1 MVAVF
6 RGWLGAKGGRVSST
20 RRRSV
25 VRRFLVV
32 SCALAT
38 IPVATPAP
46 VRATGPVGHTSL
58 VPEIPRTDTP
68 RVTSGAIEDIV
79 QWGNR
84 IVLAGSFTALSDA
97 NGTVFNQRYI
107 AAYDI
112 GTGLLDRSFRPT
124 FDRPIAAMAVSAD
137 GQDLFVVGQFNTVN
151 GVTRRKVAKLNWDG
165 SLDTT
170 FRANANARASAVAVA
185 QDGSA
190 VYVGGFFSRIRSV
203 PRGCLARLNPT
214 TGAVDADFDLPVTE
228 GLGPDATLKV
238 QSLLLTP
245 DDDTLVVIH
254 TGARVDGELREGI
267 ALIDTVSKQLLPW
280 QTDLYT
286 ENLPRVGGVLRITE
300 GDIAPDGSYFV
311 VVSGSGGDRPPI
323 NDTAIAWPVAGGPGV
338 EPLWVSRHFDS
349 LFSVAVTEYA
359 VYIGGHFRWQ
369 EAPGSTDPWPGDDYT
384 NYGWDSGVGAYALG
398 DEVVRRD
405 QIGALDPATG
415 KALNWNPGSNALVGV
430 SVLEAVPRG
439 LLVAHDGN
447 TLGGQN
453 VGYHGF
459 FDWASVPEQVGPQTT
474 IVDPFSGL
482 TVTSPSFEF
491 TGKASADAGVSRV
504 QLEVQRTSDGAYLQ
518 DDLMTLGSN
527 WNGIDVTLDE
537 PGATSTGW
545 RATVSLPS
553 GSYRAL
559 ARAFGT
565 DGSRDA
571 TKARVTFEVNVNTD
585 QPPTTAITYPT
596 FGTTPPSSTFLMT
609 GTAADDLGVAWVRVT
624 VRNLDTNEYL
634 QEDYSVGPNYSAFI
648 VPVEPPGGQV
658 VTWELEVTVP
668 NGTWRLAANAVDSS
682 GQRDNGFHV
691 AQVTIDPTNM
701 APAVSIASPAPSST
715 FPANT
720 AITLS
725 GTASDDA
732 AVARVELRIV
742 NLQTTLGVM
751 ANGTYGLPGWAD
763 ATLSGSAAQRTWT
776 FTTPNLPPG
785 VYTVTVRATDDLGV
799 RTPSS
804 AQPRLTVTALV
815 PGDAPPDTTFAQ
827 AGYNQDI
834 DSFAV
839 NISGTASD
847 DNGVVRVAVTIQE
860 TFAKNLLQG
869 RRYVTA
875 AGTFDPAYTELDAVL
890 SGPPTARTW
899 TLTGLTIPE
908 EGDYTITVK
917 AVDGSGQYDIN
928 QSGATARWLIWPGD
942 TDPYTWIQGPDHGDV
957 LPAGSVIVNGRA
969 FDDLAPCSPGFTC
982 GIQRVDL
989 WIRDSSGR
997 YLTATGSWTTSETW
1011 IQAYLTNP
1019 GGQFSNWSFATPSL
1033 PPGVYTI
1040 RARATD
1046 LRRQVD
1052 QVVNPYPP
1060 GAGQEP
1066 DLIVVTLS

>member
-1 MVAVF
+1 MHPKRILISAWF
-6 RGWLGAKGGRVSST
+6 VSLIMSAAMI
-20 RRRSV
+20 
-25 VRRFLVV
+25 L
-32 SCALAT
+32 
-38 IPVATPAP
+38 PMPPAG
-46 VRATGPVGHTSL
+46 ATGAVGHTSL
-58 VPEIPRTDTP
+58 VPEVPRTDTP

-79 QWGNR
+79 QWGSR
-84 IVLAGSFTALSDA
+84 VVLVGSFTQLSDA
-97 NGTVFNQRYI
+97 NGTAFAQRYI

-112 GTGLLDRSFRPT
+112 DSGLLDRSFRPT
-124 FDRPIAAMAVSAD
+124 FDRPITAAAVSAD
-137 GQDLFVVGQFNTVN
+137 GQDLFVVGQFNSVN

-165 SLDTT
+165 SLDTA
-170 FRANANARASAVAVA
+170 FRANANARVSAVAVA

-190 VYVGGFFSRIRSV
+190 VYLGGFFSRIRAV
-203 PRGCLARLNPT
+203 DRGRLAAVNPV
-214 TGAVDADFDLPVTE
+214 TGAVDPDFDLPITE

-267 ALIDTVSKQLLPW
+267 ALIDTQGKELLPW
-280 QTDLYT
+280 RTELYT

-323 NDTAIAWPVAGGPGV
+323 NDTAIAWPVVGSAGV

-349 LFSVAVTEYA
+349 LFSVAVTEHA

-415 KALNWNPGSNALVGV
+415 KALNWNPGSNALIGV

-439 LLVAHDGN
+439 LLVAHDGT

-453 VGYHGF
+453 IGYHGF
-459 FDWASVPEQVGPQTT
+459 FDWESVPTQMGPQTT

-482 TVTSPSFEF
+482 TVTSPAFEF
-491 TGKASADAGVSRV
+491 TGTASADAGVRRV
-504 QLEVQRTSDGAYLQ
+504 QLEVQRTSDGAYVQ
-518 DDLMTLGSN
+518 DDLTTLGST
-527 WNGIDVTLDE
+527 WNGINVNLDA
-537 PGATSTGW
+537 PDATFTGW
-545 RATVSLPS
+545 RVTLSLPS
-553 GSYRAL
+553 GSYRAM

-565 DGSRDA
+565 DGSRDT
-571 TKARVTFEVNVNTD
+571 TKARVTFEVNVNAD
-585 QPPTTAITYPT
+585 QPPTTTITYPT
-596 FGTTPPSSTFLMT
+596 WGSAPPSNTFVMT

-624 VRNLDTNEYL
+624 VRNVDTNEYL
-634 QEDYSVGPNYSAFI
+634 QEDYSVGATYHAFA

-658 VTWELEVTVP
+658 VSWEFEVTVP
-668 NGTWRLAANAVDSS
+668 NGTWSLAANAVDTS
-682 GQRDNGFHV
+682 GQRDNGFRV
-691 AQVTIDPTNM
+691 AQITIDPTNA
-701 APAVSIASPAPSST
+701 APAVTIASPVPSST
-715 FPANT
+715 FTANT
-720 AITLS
+720 AMTLS
-725 GTASDDA
+725 GTATDD
-732 AVARVELRIV
+732 VAIDRVELRIV

-763 ATLSGSAAQRTWT
+763 ATLSGPIASRSWS
-776 FTTPNLPPG
+776 FTTPSLPPG
-785 VYTVTVRATDDLGV
+785 VYSVTVRATDDLGI

-804 AQPRLTVTALV
+804 AQPRLTMTALV
-815 PGDAPPDTTFAQ
+815 PGDAPPETTFAQ
-827 AGYNQDI
+827 AGYNQDL
-834 DSFAV
+834 DTFDV
-839 NISGTASD
+839 TISGTASD

-875 AGTFDPAYTELDAVL
+875 AGTFDPAYTEIDAVL
-890 SGPPTARTW
+890 SGPATNRTW
-899 TLTGLTIPE
+899 TLTGVTIPE

-917 AVDGSGQYDIN
+917 AIDAAGQYDID
-928 QSGATARWLIWPGD
+928 QAGGTARWLIWPGD

-957 LPAGSVIVNGRA
+957 LSAGSIIVNGRA

-989 WIRDSSGR
+989 SISDGSGR

-1011 IQAYLTNP
+1011 IQVYLTNP
-1019 GGQFSNWSFATPSL
+1019 GGQFSNWNYATPAL
-1033 PPGVYTI
+1033 GPGVYTI
-1040 RARATD
+1040 RARAMD

-1052 QVVNPYPP
+1052 QVANPYPP
-1060 GAGQEP
+1060 AVGQEP
-1066 DLIVVTLS
+1066 DVIVVTLV